1 MPMGGGGGVK
11 FSVKK
16 RYEGVTVR
24 FNVSITRG
32 CMGVQFSG
40 KKHYVTLEW
49 PRMREKD
56 ELTGVCARDEG
67 SLWKPVLCLCRR
79 RSFGVR

>member
-1 MPMGGGGGVK
+1 MLCNANVGVK
-11 FSVKK
+11 YSGKK
-16 RYEGVTVR
+16 LYEGVR
-24 FNVSITRG
+24 FNVSVTRG
-32 CMGVQFSG
+32 CMGVQWQFSG
-40 KKHYVTLEW
+40 KKHDVTLEW
-49 PRMREKD
+49 PRTREKD